1 MSCCAAVGA
10 LRFVTVMVVAGYPL
24 LDKLVASAV
33 KFSKKLCILNK
44 VKLLIAD
51 NELAC
56 QFRNDHFAP
65 MLQRFGARVAA
76 LILGWSSRKVQA
88 NLKANS
94 GRARWR

>member
-1 MSCCAAVGA
+1 
-10 LRFVTVMVVAGYPL
+10 MVVAGYPL

-56 QFRNDHFAP
+56 QFRNDQVENTFALTVEP
-65 MLQRFGARVAA
+65 LAIF
-76 LILGWSSRKVQA
+76 
-88 NLKANS
+88 
-94 GRARWR
+94 